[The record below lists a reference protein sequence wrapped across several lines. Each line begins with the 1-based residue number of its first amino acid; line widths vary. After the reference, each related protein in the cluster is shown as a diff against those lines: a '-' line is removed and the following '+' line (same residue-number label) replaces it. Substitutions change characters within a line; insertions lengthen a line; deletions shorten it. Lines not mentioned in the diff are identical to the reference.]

1 MDLDNGG
8 LLGTAEHATTVDPDV
23 MVGIH
28 AVQRALAGL
37 SDSPEL
43 YVCSSAGGGLRLA
56 VVGYEREIS
65 AEAGHRAA
73 LSAGARV
80 VHVSSGRLDEAG
92 VASLRESAADVVL
105 LVGGTD
111 GGESSVLLHNAA
123 ALGSAADGAP
133 IVVAGNAA
141 VREQVC
147 AILSA
152 AGRTVVP
159 TDNVLPDIGELDPE
173 PARAAIRG
181 VFLDH
186 VIGGK
191 RLSADPGFPGL
202 VQAVTP
208 DAVMDGVT
216 VLAREIGSESGGAPA
231 GSVVVVD
238 VGGATTDVFCV
249 LSPDAEQAM
258 LRSAAV
264 GVPSRRRTVEGDLG
278 LRWSADAL
286 VAAATSERLLS
297 DVAAAS
303 LAAWASARSGPA
315 DLAETDEDRRNEL
328 RLAELAVVIALR
340 RHVRT
345 EAAYGVVGTAGASA
359 RSATTVILSGGVVRH
374 ASASQREA
382 LVAAVLADR
391 GGARSVL
398 LGAEVRCDAQY
409 VLAAAGLLAAD
420 FPEAAH
426 GLVRAGGLLG

>member
-1 MDLDNGG
+1 
-8 LLGTAEHATTVDPDV
+8 
-23 MVGIH
+23 
-28 AVQRALAGL
+28 
-37 SDSPEL
+37 
-43 YVCSSAGGGLRLA
+43 
-56 VVGYEREIS
+56 
-65 AEAGHRAA
+65 
-73 LSAGARV
+73 
-80 VHVSSGRLDEAG
+80 
-92 VASLRESAADVVL
+92 
-105 LVGGTD
+105 
-111 GGESSVLLHNAA
+111 
-123 ALGSAADGAP
+123 
-133 IVVAGNAA
+133 
-141 VREQVC
+141 
-147 AILSA
+147 
-152 AGRTVVP
+152 
-159 TDNVLPDIGELDPE
+159 
-173 PARAAIRG
+173 
-181 VFLDH
+181 
-186 VIGGK
+186 
-191 RLSADPGFPGL
+191 
-202 VQAVTP
+202 
-208 DAVMDGVT
+208 
-216 VLAREIGSESGGAPA
+216 
-231 GSVVVVD
+231 
-238 VGGATTDVFCV
+238 
-249 LSPDAEQAM
+249 
-258 LRSAAV
+258 
-264 GVPSRRRTVEGDLG
+264 VEGDLG